1 MLTGAIVDR
10 LAHRTHIMDMYRE
23 KSYRMEDTVE
33 WLKNI

>member
-23 KSYRMEDTVE
+23 KVIGWKIQWSG
-33 WLKNI
+33 